1 MRRIKKHKIK
11 EENLASSSSK
21 NRVSEEHDLAYFIHD
36 RVELMHQ
43 VFSVLKSKEIKS
55 FAPECVRRLPTDDLQ
70 ELCLEELLGISSKRL
85 CAILD
90 GAEPPSDTESSS
102 QSLEHLETISL
113 DSISSDEEIL
123 SQGSKKKK
131 KHRHAKKK
139 RRRKSKGSESEDK
152 QKDAGDSRAARAG
165 LTAEPAVEAASSDN
179 EVEIKEEPAE
189 VVEISSDEEKPDRTS
204 TMNSNEVTVSKN
216 TDPQTV
222 TKKINNLVITV
233 PQSKPT
239 RKIRLKR
246 QKPPE
251 SVAKDNNTT
260 NNEEDKQAETAAVPI
275 VSSNTDNRS
284 KTVAKENNDPAGTA
298 EAKTKVK
305 KSKKKKKKIIHKE
318 GSDQDEI
325 TLQLSDSEKMDLL
338 EDLDAKNL
346 DNVTSSDSSSDD
358 DHQEKVKQQEEK
370 VEGDT
375 STNKNENTER
385 ADSELVCENKKGT
398 ETEETNKDTE
408 IRGFISN
415 DNNDT
420 VEMNDLPVIVD
431 EVKESSE
438 TEKVTN
444 EEPSKVDD
452 KPDIIDAK
460 CDEIVESTKERN
472 EENMADEKVK
482 SDGEISDRESS
493 EVEASDVQQEI
504 VCISD
509 DEGKKRKKRRKIK
522 SPIIVQMTIDD
533 DDDDVYEILEIS
545 DDSSCY
551 EVEGVSVLSKEP
563 TAEEIEAFSA
573 RMDEIEI
580 DREQTVITNETKSTN
595 LNETCDVEN
604 VSWKDRSDRGE
615 PASVIETVNENKIS
629 LTPVLSQL
637 EQDLNSPSHLRITI
651 NTEDK
656 KIEIEQVKVILVY
669 KGRGEPELD
678 STEESSFKTQLPQ
691 ITEFTIKNVT
701 VDGVEDKKEGDDK
714 NVKDFEAGV
723 AFDVSNI
730 LDKSQVEKRSD
741 ADDKEKM
748 KHQNEDA
755 KESEADDAEEILMR
769 EIGNL
774 YHNDGYETSLTMTL
788 TDSFKLHQMRYSRS
802 HAWEW
807 TFHYITEGGSGAF
820 RTLAAKFL
828 SRQVAYEFYNKIKE
842 CVLTLKSRGDAL
854 RLTWRRVLLSQDT
867 KVSLVYK
874 CHACGLC
881 FDRPEILLDIHL
893 SKCSP
898 DMKIVKTKCACGLVF
913 DQYNFTHHCQV
924 HRQYTALD
932 VKKIVVRDEKN
943 LDVSGMK
950 EVFMEEMGDY
960 ETTGEDSVR
969 NDQSNETIAMNKCEM
984 EAKVANKK
992 EFVED
997 DEINVTENIK
1007 AAFMKTVDQSLVFN
1021 PVPKYN
1027 ITQNVDEEKINN
1039 HEIICTTE
1047 EYNNAEKE
1055 DKAKYVIAENQNTLH
1070 EIHSSNEEIIGSQE
1084 NNTDRSQA
1092 VSSNALK
1099 EVIVSTKSMNKE
1111 HFEVHDELTKKNDAD
1126 MGPSHIDKKVGKTIL
1141 TTEEQQHR
1149 NSDTDVIEP
1158 EKKISYIT
1166 EKTPAEDENLENIT
1180 NENKHEEK
1188 ITHDKIVTT
1197 AVNTID
1203 HSPDTEGKE
1212 IVNSIINA
1220 QKINVTIN
1228 NSIDNKDTKH
1238 LIEENKTNEIQEP
1251 FNNAVKEI
1259 KVTIETDDEKI

>member
-1 MRRIKKHKIK
+1 
-11 EENLASSSSK
+11 
-21 NRVSEEHDLAYFIHD
+21 
-36 RVELMHQ
+36 MHQ

-165 LTAEPAVEAASSDN
+165 LTVLELLELQARARAIRAQLHQEPARVQAEPAVEAPSSDN

-189 VVEISSDEEKPDRTS
+189 VVEISSDEEKPDRAKLDQQIGTS

-251 SVAKDNNTT
+251 SVAKENNTT

-370 VEGDT
+370 VDGDT

-398 ETEETNKDTE
+398 EAEETNKDTE

-431 EVKESSE
+431 EVKEPSE

-452 KPDIIDAK
+452 KPDIVDAK
-460 CDEIVESTKERN
+460 CDQIVESSKERN
-472 EENMADEKVK
+472 EETMADEKVK

-509 DEGKKRKKRRKIK
+509 DEGKKKKKNKKDKK
-522 SPIIVQMTIDD
+522 SKKEKKKLGFHESDDENFYKDNKVDAGPNIVQMTIDD

-580 DREQTVITNETKSTN
+580 DREQAVITNETISTN

-604 VSWKDRSDRGE
+604 VSWKDRYLGSTKVRRVLTTSNILNAIRKKNIE
-615 PASVIETVNENKIS
+615 LKKKLEEAKNAERIEKEKQNEKERKPEEQVASV
-629 LTPVLSQL
+629 
-637 EQDLNSPSHLRITI
+637 
-651 NTEDK
+651 EDGS
-656 KIEIEQVKVILVY
+656 IEQYETLQGSTRYVDPVKEVENDNE
-669 KGRGEPELD
+669 KGD
-678 STEESSFKTQLPQ
+678 ATE
-691 ITEFTIKNVT
+691 
-701 VDGVEDKKEGDDK
+701 KEGDAECAENLVTREMKKDAK
-714 NVKDFEAGV
+714 MLLKMYKRLLKYNDVNKQRDPNKKKKKKQKKSKEKEKVKD
-723 AFDVSNI
+723 
-730 LDKSQVEKRSD
+730 
-741 ADDKEKM
+741 
-748 KHQNEDA
+748 
-755 KESEADDAEEILMR
+755 
-769 EIGNL
+769 
-774 YHNDGYETSLTMTL
+774 
-788 TDSFKLHQMRYSRS
+788 
-802 HAWEW
+802 
-807 TFHYITEGGSGAF
+807 
-820 RTLAAKFL
+820 
-828 SRQVAYEFYNKIKE
+828 
-842 CVLTLKSRGDAL
+842 
-854 RLTWRRVLLSQDT
+854 
-867 KVSLVYK
+867 
-874 CHACGLC
+874 
-881 FDRPEILLDIHL
+881 
-893 SKCSP
+893 
-898 DMKIVKTKCACGLVF
+898 
-913 DQYNFTHHCQV
+913 
-924 HRQYTALD
+924 
-932 VKKIVVRDEKN
+932 
-943 LDVSGMK
+943 
-950 EVFMEEMGDY
+950 
-960 ETTGEDSVR
+960 
-969 NDQSNETIAMNKCEM
+969 
-984 EAKVANKK
+984 
-992 EFVED
+992 
-997 DEINVTENIK
+997 
-1007 AAFMKTVDQSLVFN
+1007 
-1021 PVPKYN
+1021 
-1027 ITQNVDEEKINN
+1027 
-1039 HEIICTTE
+1039 
-1047 EYNNAEKE
+1047 
-1055 DKAKYVIAENQNTLH
+1055 
-1070 EIHSSNEEIIGSQE
+1070 
-1084 NNTDRSQA
+1084 
-1092 VSSNALK
+1092 
-1099 EVIVSTKSMNKE
+1099 
-1111 HFEVHDELTKKNDAD
+1111 
-1126 MGPSHIDKKVGKTIL
+1126 
-1141 TTEEQQHR
+1141 
-1149 NSDTDVIEP
+1149 
-1158 EKKISYIT
+1158 
-1166 EKTPAEDENLENIT
+1166 
-1180 NENKHEEK
+1180 
-1188 ITHDKIVTT
+1188 
-1197 AVNTID
+1197 
-1203 HSPDTEGKE
+1203 
-1212 IVNSIINA
+1212 SI
-1220 QKINVTIN
+1220 
-1228 NSIDNKDTKH
+1228 
-1238 LIEENKTNEIQEP
+1238 
-1251 FNNAVKEI
+1251 
-1259 KVTIETDDEKI
+1259 

>member
-1 MRRIKKHKIK
+1 
-11 EENLASSSSK
+11 
-21 NRVSEEHDLAYFIHD
+21 
-36 RVELMHQ
+36 
-43 VFSVLKSKEIKS
+43 
-55 FAPECVRRLPTDDLQ
+55 
-70 ELCLEELLGISSKRL
+70 
-85 CAILD
+85 
-90 GAEPPSDTESSS
+90 
-102 QSLEHLETISL
+102 
-113 DSISSDEEIL
+113 
-123 SQGSKKKK
+123 
-131 KHRHAKKK
+131 
-139 RRRKSKGSESEDK
+139 
-152 QKDAGDSRAARAG
+152 
-165 LTAEPAVEAASSDN
+165 
-179 EVEIKEEPAE
+179 
-189 VVEISSDEEKPDRTS
+189 
-204 TMNSNEVTVSKN
+204 
-216 TDPQTV
+216 
-222 TKKINNLVITV
+222 
-233 PQSKPT
+233 
-239 RKIRLKR
+239 
-246 QKPPE
+246 
-251 SVAKDNNTT
+251 
-260 NNEEDKQAETAAVPI
+260 
-275 VSSNTDNRS
+275 
-284 KTVAKENNDPAGTA
+284 
-298 EAKTKVK
+298 
-305 KSKKKKKKIIHKE
+305 
-318 GSDQDEI
+318 
-325 TLQLSDSEKMDLL
+325 
-338 EDLDAKNL
+338 
-346 DNVTSSDSSSDD
+346 
-358 DHQEKVKQQEEK
+358 
-370 VEGDT
+370 
-375 STNKNENTER
+375 
-385 ADSELVCENKKGT
+385 
-398 ETEETNKDTE
+398 
-408 IRGFISN
+408 
-415 DNNDT
+415 
-420 VEMNDLPVIVD
+420 
-431 EVKESSE
+431 
-438 TEKVTN
+438 
-444 EEPSKVDD
+444 
-452 KPDIIDAK
+452 
-460 CDEIVESTKERN
+460 
-472 EENMADEKVK
+472 
-482 SDGEISDRESS
+482 
-493 EVEASDVQQEI
+493 
-504 VCISD
+504 
-509 DEGKKRKKRRKIK
+509 
-522 SPIIVQMTIDD
+522 
-533 DDDDVYEILEIS
+533 
-545 DDSSCY
+545 
-551 EVEGVSVLSKEP
+551 
-563 TAEEIEAFSA
+563 
-573 RMDEIEI
+573 
-580 DREQTVITNETKSTN
+580 
-595 LNETCDVEN
+595 
-604 VSWKDRSDRGE
+604 
-615 PASVIETVNENKIS
+615 
-629 LTPVLSQL
+629 
-637 EQDLNSPSHLRITI
+637 
-651 NTEDK
+651 
-656 KIEIEQVKVILVY
+656 
-669 KGRGEPELD
+669 
-678 STEESSFKTQLPQ
+678 
-691 ITEFTIKNVT
+691 
-701 VDGVEDKKEGDDK
+701 
-714 NVKDFEAGV
+714 
-723 AFDVSNI
+723 
-730 LDKSQVEKRSD
+730 
-741 ADDKEKM
+741 
-748 KHQNEDA
+748 
-755 KESEADDAEEILMR
+755 
-769 EIGNL
+769 
-774 YHNDGYETSLTMTL
+774 MTL

-842 CVLTLKSRGDAL
+842 CVLTLKAAAAFGKLVSKSRGDAL
-854 RLTWRRVLLSQDT
+854 RLTWRRVLLSRSQSIRLISRT
-867 KVSLVYK
+867 PTPTFGPGT

-969 NDQSNETIAMNKCEM
+969 NDQIHRQATMLNVKYIVVRDEGILDISGMIQ
-984 EAKVANKK
+984 

-1251 FNNAVKEI
+1251 FNNAILQNDVDVIVLTE
-1259 KVTIETDDEKI
+1259 TWLRTDDEVKRAELDDYKHYFSIRNGKDGGGVSIYAKANLLPSLTVSKYQGGINFLWVHLNTEGLDIGGIYNPGGDTDGMQFLKEYSDQLKQMREAIVFGDFNIDLLKSESKTRNYLNTLDQAGFILLNKIHVGYSTRKTETSSTIIDHASSNLNSSEYKFHLAITASESDSSPRNNEPRWNPNKDTRQVTEDSSAASNNRDTTATTSTRVRDDRGDRDSDGQSSRSEDRSSNGRGSSDDNSSNDNGSSSGDDSSSSGDDSSSSDDEENNCDDAKKNAYNIMKELFTWFFNFINYYRISSSDDMLSREIVSRCSRDWLEDSVSDGGSAPSNIAQRRFELMPSN

>member
-1 MRRIKKHKIK
+1 
-11 EENLASSSSK
+11 
-21 NRVSEEHDLAYFIHD
+21 
-36 RVELMHQ
+36 
-43 VFSVLKSKEIKS
+43 
-55 FAPECVRRLPTDDLQ
+55 
-70 ELCLEELLGISSKRL
+70 
-85 CAILD
+85 
-90 GAEPPSDTESSS
+90 
-102 QSLEHLETISL
+102 
-113 DSISSDEEIL
+113 
-123 SQGSKKKK
+123 
-131 KHRHAKKK
+131 
-139 RRRKSKGSESEDK
+139 
-152 QKDAGDSRAARAG
+152 
-165 LTAEPAVEAASSDN
+165 
-179 EVEIKEEPAE
+179 
-189 VVEISSDEEKPDRTS
+189 
-204 TMNSNEVTVSKN
+204 
-216 TDPQTV
+216 
-222 TKKINNLVITV
+222 
-233 PQSKPT
+233 
-239 RKIRLKR
+239 
-246 QKPPE
+246 
-251 SVAKDNNTT
+251 
-260 NNEEDKQAETAAVPI
+260 
-275 VSSNTDNRS
+275 
-284 KTVAKENNDPAGTA
+284 
-298 EAKTKVK
+298 
-305 KSKKKKKKIIHKE
+305 
-318 GSDQDEI
+318 
-325 TLQLSDSEKMDLL
+325 
-338 EDLDAKNL
+338 
-346 DNVTSSDSSSDD
+346 
-358 DHQEKVKQQEEK
+358 
-370 VEGDT
+370 
-375 STNKNENTER
+375 
-385 ADSELVCENKKGT
+385 
-398 ETEETNKDTE
+398 
-408 IRGFISN
+408 
-415 DNNDT
+415 
-420 VEMNDLPVIVD
+420 
-431 EVKESSE
+431 
-438 TEKVTN
+438 
-444 EEPSKVDD
+444 
-452 KPDIIDAK
+452 
-460 CDEIVESTKERN
+460 
-472 EENMADEKVK
+472 
-482 SDGEISDRESS
+482 
-493 EVEASDVQQEI
+493 
-504 VCISD
+504 
-509 DEGKKRKKRRKIK
+509 
-522 SPIIVQMTIDD
+522 
-533 DDDDVYEILEIS
+533 
-545 DDSSCY
+545 
-551 EVEGVSVLSKEP
+551 
-563 TAEEIEAFSA
+563 
-573 RMDEIEI
+573 
-580 DREQTVITNETKSTN
+580 
-595 LNETCDVEN
+595 
-604 VSWKDRSDRGE
+604 SDRGE

-774 YHNDGYETSLTMTL
+774 SINENDNNLEEISSLDGIILPTEEDKGYETSLTMTL

-969 NDQSNETIAMNKCEM
+969 NDQIHRQATMLNVKYIVVRDEGILDISGMIQ
-984 EAKVANKK
+984 

-1251 FNNAVKEI
+1251 FNNALHQFHMTFQSICCNLELI
-1259 KVTIETDDEKI
+1259 KHHHDLPKRTLNFFYANACSILKKGKLDKLKGILKILQNDVDVIVLTETWLRTDDEVKRAELDDYKHYFSIRNGKDGGGVSIYAKANLLPSLTVSKYQGGINFLWVHLNTEGLDIGGIYNPGGDTDGMQFLKEYSDQLKQMREAIVFGDFNIDLLKSESKTRNYLNTLDQAATTSTRVRDDRGDRDSDGQSSRSEDRSSNGRGSSDDNSSNDNGSSSGDDSSSSGDDSSSSDDEENNCDDAKKNAYNIMKELFTWFFNFINYYRISSSDDMLSREIVSRCSRDWLEDSVSDGGSAPSNIAQRRFELMPSN